1 MNTKRLFLYLP
12 LLLALM
18 IGSVGCSKDDDSAEE
33 PVNDEYPETTFF
45 ITGEEVPVEIWS
57 TDEMP
62 EWMAE
67 TVARG
72 TFLRIYYGLYDGVP
86 VFVVRGLSDLGVDVP
101 AYEFYSQEETLVM
114 ECNGLELEDFLKN
127 HTSGWKCI
135 AYNKALIDSFGGEKK

>member
-1 MNTKRLFLYLP
+1 MFLP

-18 IGSVGCSKDDDSAEE
+18 IGSVGCSKDDELAEE

-45 ITGEEVPVEIWS
+45 INGAQVPVEIWS
-57 TDEMP
+57 TEEMP

-86 VFVVRGLSDLGVDVP
+86 ILTSQSLFKSVP
-101 AYEFYSQEETLVM
+101 IYEFYSLDKNLVK
-114 ECNGLELEDFLKN
+114 ECNYLELEDFLKN
-127 HTSGWKCI
+127 HTRGWKCI
-135 AYNKALIDSFGGEKK
+135 AYNKPLIDSFGGEKK